1 MSRLLPERS
10 NEKLSFVG
18 HSENKFAEF
27 LKSQLCIDIIPSSMK
42 LVVFDTRLKV
52 RIFAGSLSIHFF
64 RSKRHFLLS
73 LPME

>member
-1 MSRLLPERS
+1 MS
-10 NEKLSFVG
+10 LSLYCTVVIG

-52 RIFAGSLSIHFF
+52 G
-64 RSKRHFLLS
+64 
-73 LPME
+73 